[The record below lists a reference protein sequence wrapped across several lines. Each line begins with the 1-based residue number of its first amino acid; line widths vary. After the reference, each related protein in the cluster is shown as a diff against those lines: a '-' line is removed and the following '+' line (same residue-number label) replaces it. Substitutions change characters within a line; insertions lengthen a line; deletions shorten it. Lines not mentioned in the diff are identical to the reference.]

1 MRDWRKTLAR
11 IDDWVSLV
19 VRFSFRVLLW
29 PALYSI
35 SFGTTVWASTHSK
48 RLRALSKNDLTEAER
63 IEQLIYLLVAAGV
76 IAVVLLGFLFVA
88 RTLTGEW
95 RAGERTRSFN
105 RFFAFSLAGPFLAA
119 LTLPS
124 VESSRPIHTMFFIV
138 CATLCLMPTV
148 AFLWEAVR
156 PVLARATYEPPARLR
171 IAGVVTAL
179 GALLVAYGTRFSRL
193 AINNHHAFQTR
204 LIDLG
209 IYDNIFYHSSHGN
222 FLGSNFIPT
231 QNHSSAHF
239 DAILVLLSP
248 LYYIYP
254 RAELI
259 LVLQAF
265 WCAAGVIPTYLL
277 GRYHL
282 GTRWAGITM
291 ALAWALYPAL
301 HGANLYEFHSLTL
314 LAMPMM
320 WLLYLLTSGK
330 VRPYFI
336 LLPFVLLI
344 REDAPLLV
352 ACVAFAGMLTR
363 DPRLV
368 RAGWITIA
376 IAGIYFISVKT
387 FIMGSADPLGGK
399 YGFDWYYTDMIPH
412 GPGLGDLAVSLL
424 TNPAFAI
431 DLALREPKLLFLL
444 QLLVPLAFLP
454 MLAKHW
460 RFATVFGL
468 FYILLATRK
477 PVFSIHFQYSVVL
490 FPVLIA
496 LTPIG
501 LRNLRDSDLA
511 QRIGL
516 AKPQLVSVLLASVLV
531 SSLLMSWKFG
541 GAVPNSS
548 FRGGWSR
555 IPHTLTV
562 TQQERYRKVR
572 SLVERVPQE
581 ASVTVTNRIGPHLT
595 NRADVWSYGDKKPTE
610 YLVIDTRDMTGWPKR
625 HHDKRLAS
633 GELELLHSEGT
644 VQLFRIK
651 E

>member
-1 MRDWRKTLAR
+1 
-11 IDDWVSLV
+11 
-19 VRFSFRVLLW
+19 
-29 PALYSI
+29 
-35 SFGTTVWASTHSK
+35 
-48 RLRALSKNDLTEAER
+48 
-63 IEQLIYLLVAAGV
+63 
-76 IAVVLLGFLFVA
+76 
-88 RTLTGEW
+88 
-95 RAGERTRSFN
+95 
-105 RFFAFSLAGPFLAA
+105 
-119 LTLPS
+119 
-124 VESSRPIHTMFFIV
+124 MFFIV
-138 CATLCLMPTV
+138 CANLCLMPTV
-148 AFLWEAVR
+148 AFVWETLRSVS
-156 PVLARATYEPPARLR
+156 ARATNEPPARLR
-171 IAGVVTAL
+171 IIGAVTAL
-179 GALLVAYGTRFSRL
+179 GALVMAYGIRFSRL
-193 AINNHHAFQTR
+193 AINNHHALQTR

-265 WCAAGVIPTYLL
+265 WCAVGVIPAYLL
-277 GRYHL
+277 GRHHL
-282 GTRWAGITM
+282 DSRGAGMVM

-330 VRPYFI
+330 VGPYFI

-352 ACVAFAGMLTR
+352 ACVAFAGILTR
-363 DPRLV
+363 DSRLV

-376 IAGIYFISVKT
+376 IAIAYFIFVKA

-412 GPGLGDLAVSLL
+412 GPGLKDLAVSLL
-424 TNPAFAI
+424 TNPTFAI
-431 DLALREPKLLFLL
+431 DLALREPKLVFLL
-444 QLLVPLAFLP
+444 QLLVPLCFLP
-454 MLAKHW
+454 VFAKHW
-460 RFATVFGL
+460 RFATAFGL

-496 LTPIG
+496 VTPIG
-501 LRNLRDSDLA
+501 LRALRDGNLA

-516 AKPQLVSVLLASVLV
+516 AKPQLVAVLLTGVLV

-541 GAVPNSS
+541 GVVPNSS
-548 FRGGWSR
+548 FRGGWAK
-555 IPHTLTV
+555 IPHSLTV
-562 TQQERYRKVR
+562 AQVDRYRRVR
-572 SLVERVPQE
+572 TLVDQVPPD
-581 ASVTVTNRIGPHLT
+581 ASVTVTNRIAPHLT
-595 NRADVWSYGDKKPTE
+595 NRAEVWSYGDKKPTE
-610 YLVIDTRDMTGWPKR
+610 YLVIDTRDMKGWPKK
-625 HHDKRLAS
+625 HHAKRVAS
-633 GELELLHSEGT
+633 GKLELVDTAGT
-644 VQLFRIK
+644 VQLFRTK